1 MQQQVTSAD
10 RLREIH
16 EQLQEGVRILT
27 TSEDWQHALAF
38 AARFHSYSFGNALLI
53 QRQRPEASYVAGFHR
68 WLELG
73 RHVRKGEHGIAI
85 LAPIVVRKH
94 DTETDETTER
104 VVRLFKVAHVF
115 DVAQTDGDELP
126 RTVFA
131 DRLVGGAD
139 RERELYAL
147 LAEVMQ
153 ADGWTVTRTS
163 ADAIDAYSL
172 AANGITGYAS
182 RAVMIRDDLSPAQA
196 LKTLAHERAHTLLH
210 NGTTANREL
219 IECEAESAA
228 YVVLSALGIDA
239 GAYSFGYVAGW
250 SKGDA
255 KVVQAAGRSAL
266 AAAQTILAAVST
278 Q

>member
-1 MQQQVTSAD
+1 MQQQATSAD

-16 EQLQEGVRILT
+16 EQLQEGVRTLT

-38 AARFHSYSFGNALLI
+38 AARFHSYSFGNVLLI

-85 LAPIVVRKH
+85 LAPVMVRKH
-94 DTETDETTER
+94 ETDDETTER
-104 VVRLFKVAHVF
+104 VARFFKVAHVF

-126 RTVFA
+126 RTAFA

-147 LAEVMQ
+147 LAESMR
-153 ADGWTVTRTS
+153 ADGWTVERVP
-163 ADAIDAYSL
+163 ADAL
-172 AANGITGYAS
+172 APIGMQANGVTIYGVRTVQV
-182 RAVMIRDDLSPAQA
+182 RADLSPTQS
-196 LKTLAHERAHTLLH
+196 LKTLVHERAHTILH
-210 NGTTANREL
+210 AGTVQPRDL

-239 GAYSFGYVAGW
+239 GAYSFGYVASW

-266 AAAQTILAAVST
+266 AAAQTILAVVSAH
-278 Q
+278 